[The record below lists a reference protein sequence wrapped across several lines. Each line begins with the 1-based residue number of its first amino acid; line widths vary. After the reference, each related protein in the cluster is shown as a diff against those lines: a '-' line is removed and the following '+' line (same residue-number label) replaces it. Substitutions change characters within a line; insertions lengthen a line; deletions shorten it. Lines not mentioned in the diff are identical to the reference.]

1 MSLQEN
7 KFANVV
13 DPFSADGEENK
24 FANVVDPFSVED
36 EKNKF
41 ANVADPFEIKKEEVS
56 EVGPFIDEYKFSEE
70 EP

>member
-24 FANVVDPFSVED
+24 FANVVDPFSDVGEMTHSQFLD
-36 EKNKF
+36 RKLSATVLNPD
-41 ANVADPFEIKKEEVS
+41 NYLLSRIK
-56 EVGPFIDEYKFSEE
+56 GI
-70 EP
+70 